1 MRLAQVTLT
10 VVDAMRANPQDKRKT
25 AVALAAAELVPD
37 GVTSV
42 DHGDSLSYVFP
53 GGRKMLVWHPE
64 GIRDQIAGFYRG
76 RASAHPVTFGL
87 LVPTEVDVEA
97 ARASVQETVEAA
109 A

>member
-10 VVDAMRANPQDKRKT
+10 VVDAMRANPQNKRKT

-64 GIRDQIAGFYRG
+64 DIRDQIAGFYRG

-97 ARASVQETVEAA
+97 ARASAQETEMAA
-109 A
+109 

>member
-10 VVDAMRANPQDKRKT
+10 VVDAMRANPQNKRKT

-64 GIRDQIAGFYRG
+64 DIRDQIAGFYRG

>member
-64 GIRDQIAGFYRG
+64 DIRDQIAGFYRG

-97 ARASVQETVEAA
+97 ARASAQETEMAA
-109 A
+109 

>member
-97 ARASVQETVEAA
+97 ARASIQETEMAA
-109 A
+109 

>member
-64 GIRDQIAGFYRG
+64 DIRDQIAGFYRG

>member
-1 MRLAQVTLT
+1 VTLT

-64 GIRDQIAGFYRG
+64 DIRDQIAGFYRG

-97 ARASVQETVEAA
+97 ARASAQETEMAA
-109 A
+109 

>member
-64 GIRDQIAGFYRG
+64 DIRDQIAGFYRG

-97 ARASVQETVEAA
+97 ARASVQETEMAA
-109 A
+109 

>member
-10 VVDAMRANPQDKRKT
+10 VVDAMRANPQNKRKT

-64 GIRDQIAGFYRG
+64 DIRDQIAGFYRG

-97 ARASVQETVEAA
+97 ARASVQETAEAA

>member
-10 VVDAMRANPQDKRKT
+10 VVDAMRANPQNKRKT

-37 GVTSV
+37 GVASV

-64 GIRDQIAGFYRG
+64 GIRDLIAAFYGG
-76 RASAHPVTFGL
+76 RTSVRPVTFGL

-97 ARASVQETVEAA
+97 ARASVQETEMAA
-109 A
+109 

>member
-64 GIRDQIAGFYRG
+64 DIRDQIAGFYRG

-87 LVPTEVDVEA
+87 LVPTEADVEA
-97 ARASVQETVEAA
+97 ARASAQETEMAA
-109 A
+109 

>member
-10 VVDAMRANPQDKRKT
+10 VVDAMRANPQDKRRT

-64 GIRDQIAGFYRG
+64 DIRDQIAGFYRG